1 MSMQVAVT
9 ALQTGN
15 KTRMRPL
22 ETRLNK
28 KVQVEHLEIGM
39 YIDRLDRRWLGTPFL
54 LKGLHLKTVEDIEAI
69 RRLCNHVFIDIE
81 KSSCLRTIPSA
92 NDESQNTPVITDKR
106 QGTGG
111 SGHVGYDH
119 HDLTALGFKF
129 DVAVRLRQR
138 AKMAMDTLQED
149 VRAGKSIA
157 AEDVKQLVTGLVD
170 SIICNPNALLWLTQ
184 LKSKDDYTVTHSINV
199 CILSLAFGRH
209 LGLQTGD
216 MQDLGLSALL
226 HDIGKLKIPIDVLNK
241 PDVLSSEEFELIKQ
255 HTIYGREI
263 LLETNG
269 ISAVSVDVAY
279 GHHERLDGSGY
290 PRGLKQEQIG
300 IFSRIVGIVDCYD
313 AFTTERVYKRG
324 LSSSA
329 ATRLMYEGKGQ
340 FFDLKLVESF
350 IQCLGIYPVG
360 ALVETNKGDVG
371 AIISANTQQKLK
383 PIVMLILDKDK
394 KKYTPLKIID
404 LYQMNSH
411 GIDITIK
418 RILDPGSY
426 GINVADYIKE
436 IVNIR

>member
-1 MSMQVAVT
+1 M
-9 ALQTGN
+9 
-15 KTRMRPL
+15 
-22 ETRLNK
+22 NK
-28 KVQVEHLEIGM
+28 KVQVAHLEIGM

-81 KSSCLRTIPSA
+81 RSSCLRTILSA
-92 NDESQNTPVITDKR
+92 NDESQNTPVIAEKKP
-106 QGTGG
+106 GTGD
-111 SGHVGYDH
+111 SGHAGYDN
-119 HDLTALGFKF
+119 HDLAALGFEL
-129 DVAVRLRQR
+129 DAVARLRQR
-138 AKMAMDTLQED
+138 AKMVMDTLQED

-209 LGLQTGD
+209 LGLQTSD
-216 MQDLGLSALL
+216 MQDLGLGALL
-226 HDIGKLKIPIDVLNK
+226 HDIGKLKIPSDILNK
-241 PDVLSSEEFELIKQ
+241 PDVLSSEEFELVKQ
-255 HTIYGREI
+255 HTTFGREI
-263 LLETNG
+263 LLETKG
-269 ISAVSVDVAY
+269 IPAVSVDVAY
-279 GHHERLDGSGY
+279 CHHERLDGSGY
-290 PRGLKQEQIG
+290 PTGLKQEQIG

-324 LSSSA
+324 LSSLA

-360 ALVETNKGDVG
+360 TLVETNKGDVG
-371 AIISANTQQKLK
+371 AIISANKQQKLK

-404 LYQMNSH
+404 LYQLNSH

-418 RILDPGSY
+418 RILDPGSH
-426 GINVADYIKE
+426 GINVADYVKE
-436 IVNIR
+436 IVTIR